1 VVNYFVLNDRG
12 EPVAVSDSSEWERW
26 CERTDRGVA
35 RTVVA
40 ADVVVLTAFSGVDEG
55 LSEQPPLLF
64 ETRVFGGVL
73 DGEYQQHATR
83 VDALAAHTTLVE
95 WCRVG
100 NLPTRGLTADQI
112 A

>member
-1 VVNYFVLNDRG
+1 MFDERG
-12 EPVAVSDSSEWERW
+12 EPLAVSDSSEWERW

-35 RTVVA
+35 RTVIA
-40 ADVVVLTAFSGVDEG
+40 RDVVVLTTFSGVDEG
-55 LSEQPPLLF
+55 MDGHPPLLF

-73 DGEYQQHATR
+73 DGEHQQHATR
-83 VDALAAHTTLVE
+83 VNALGGHATLVE

-100 NLPTRGLTADQI
+100 QSPAKGLTADQI